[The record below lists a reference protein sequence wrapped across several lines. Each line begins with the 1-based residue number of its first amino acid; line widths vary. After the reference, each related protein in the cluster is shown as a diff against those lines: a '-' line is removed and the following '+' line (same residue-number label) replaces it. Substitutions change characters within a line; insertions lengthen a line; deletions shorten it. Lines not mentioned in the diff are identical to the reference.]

1 MLFKQ
6 KSFSLPRNLISV
18 TFGKISESVINKARP
33 AILCLFN
40 FLEVLSSTSVKI
52 KLSAKTFVKTLI
64 LMTQVSL
71 NLLYLLELIRNCI
84 IFQWLKRS

>member
-18 TFGKISESVINKARP
+18 TFGKISEIVINKAKP
-33 AILCLFN
+33 AILSLFN
-40 FLEVLSSTSVKI
+40 CLEVLSSTSVKI

-71 NLLYLLELIRNCI
+71 NLLYLLELI
-84 IFQWLKRS
+84 